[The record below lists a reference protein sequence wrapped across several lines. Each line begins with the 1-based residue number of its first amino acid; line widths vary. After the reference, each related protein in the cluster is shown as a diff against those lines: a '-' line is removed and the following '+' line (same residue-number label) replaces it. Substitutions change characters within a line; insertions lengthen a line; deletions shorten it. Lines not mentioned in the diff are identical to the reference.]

1 MGAAILG
8 ARAAMRSGLGLLTV
22 HVPTCGYAIIQT
34 SVPEAMVSVD
44 NSDTKFSSLP
54 DIQFDTIGIGPG
66 IGTDSTTVQAFTQLL
81 EKSTKP
87 LVMDA
92 DALNILGAHRE
103 LVHLIPKGS
112 ILTPHPKEFERLVGE
127 SKSDFDR
134 LNKLKK
140 FAIKTSTVVLLKG
153 AHTAIATPEGNVFFN
168 NTGNPGMATAGSGDV
183 LTGLVTGFLAQGY
196 TPIES
201 AMIGVWIH
209 GLAGDKALQS
219 LGVEALIASDIIE
232 HLPAAFMS
240 LR

>member
-1 MGAAILG
+1 M
-8 ARAAMRSGLGLLTV
+8 
-22 HVPTCGYAIIQT
+22 
-34 SVPEAMVSVD
+34 
-44 NSDTKFSSLP
+44 
-54 DIQFDTIGIGPG
+54 
-66 IGTDSTTVQAFTQLL
+66 
-81 EKSTKP
+81 STKP
-87 LVMDA
+87 LFMDA
-92 DALNILGAHRE
+92 DAIIILGAHRE
-103 LVHLIPKGS
+103 LIHLIPNGC

-134 LNKLKK
+134 LNKLKE

-201 AMIGVWIH
+201 AMIGVLIH